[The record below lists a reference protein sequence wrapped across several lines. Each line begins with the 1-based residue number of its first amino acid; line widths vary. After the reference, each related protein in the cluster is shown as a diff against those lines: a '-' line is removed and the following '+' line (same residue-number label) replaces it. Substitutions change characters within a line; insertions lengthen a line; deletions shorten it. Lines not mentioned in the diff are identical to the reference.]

1 MLLILNFF
9 YYIAKFL
16 LLFLDPNI
24 YSAVYKKGSLTL
36 PLIDFD
42 WNLKKKY
49 VFGVEFQYSMSVENA
64 DTF

>member
-42 WNLKKKY
+42 WNFKKKY
-49 VFGVEFQYSMSVENA
+49 VFGVEF
-64 DTF
+64 